1 MGGSLV
7 FVAVFVLVTIGSAVV
22 TLNAKFLGAKLSFF
36 QIVCVLG
43 YCTAP
48 MVLVALISLG
58 LGKLWYA
65 KLILAIAAFI
75 WSTYG
80 ALRFFRG
87 TVAPEREALV
97 VYPLGLSFFFIAW
110 MLAVGI

>member
-65 KLILAIAAFI
+65 KLILAIRVYLVDLRRFEI
-75 WSTYG
+75 LPRHSG
-80 ALRFFRG
+80 AG
-87 TVAPEREALV
+87 TRSSRCVPA
-97 VYPLGLSFFFIAW
+97 
-110 MLAVGI
+110 